1 MSFEH
6 QLPLPYLAD
15 NGAMTKLEKRGRYQ
29 YGGGQI
35 PKKYSSM
42 QEIFQ

>member
-1 MSFEH
+1 M
-6 QLPLPYLAD
+6 AD

-35 PKKYSSM
+35 HKKYRAMTNFPVGSGFLL
-42 QEIFQ
+42 ENLKD